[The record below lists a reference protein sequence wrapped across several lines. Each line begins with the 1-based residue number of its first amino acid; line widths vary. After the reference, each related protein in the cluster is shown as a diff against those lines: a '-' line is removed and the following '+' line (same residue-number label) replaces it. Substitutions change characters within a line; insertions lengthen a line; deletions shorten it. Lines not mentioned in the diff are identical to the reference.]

1 MQASV
6 LFKSTKT
13 LVEVIMAWIVFL
25 FISDNEEDEEM
36 MSDEDDVSEVLISTY
51 LSTRKLYPIL
61 GFCKQ
66 YRVADGRQPQIC

>member
-36 MSDEDDVSEVLISTY
+36 MSDEDDVSEVLY
-51 LSTRKLYPIL
+51 
-61 GFCKQ
+61 
-66 YRVADGRQPQIC
+66 